1 LYAGVVR
8 HADYEGL
15 PMSRIKALT
24 NGGMELGSDGDIV
37 LRIKQEYGFSLI
49 EMGIVLMLA
58 CALAGLALINAQ
70 ATMPG
75 MHANTAMYQT
85 IAQLRRG
92 RQTAIAQRR
101 SVQLN
106 IGERNRIQ
114 LVRNDFP
121 EGETVLS
128 TAAFSNNCACLQFP
142 EVTEDTPDRF
152 GNAAPVDFG
161 GAAGL
166 TFLPDGTLVDDSG
179 NPVSG
184 TIFIGLPDHPETARA
199 VTVLGATGRIR
210 GYRWTG
216 TEWIQ

>member
-1 LYAGVVR
+1 
-8 HADYEGL
+8 
-15 PMSRIKALT
+15 MSRKNALA
-24 NGGMELGSDGDIV
+24 NGGMGLGSDGGVV
-37 LRIKQEYGFSLI
+37 LRLKQDYGFSLI

-58 CALAGLALINAQ
+58 CALAGIALINAQ

-75 MHANTAMYQT
+75 VHANKAMYQT
-85 IAQLRRG
+85 IAQLRQG

-128 TAAFSNNCACLQFP
+128 TATFSNNFEFLQFS
-142 EVTEDTPDRF
+142 EVTEDTPDEF
-152 GNAAPVDFG
+152 GNTAPVDFG

-166 TFLPDGTLVDDSG
+166 TFLTDGTLVDASG

>member
-1 LYAGVVR
+1 
-8 HADYEGL
+8 
-15 PMSRIKALT
+15 MSRIKALT

-128 TAAFSNNCACLQFP
+128 TAAFSNNCEFLQFP

-152 GNAAPVDFG
+152 GNADPVDFG